1 LAIAWSHPFILPLAG
16 SLGDG
21 RIAALGL
28 PGWPAATIID
38 GVADLDSSVLVE
50 GIDRAEGGGG
60 RGDRGRLGN
69 GELSGGWGVDGCLA
83 WTRSLT
89 NGMGR

>member
-1 LAIAWSHPFILPLAG
+1 LAIAWSHPVILPLDG

-38 GVADLDSSVLVE
+38 GVADIDSSVLVE
-50 GIDRAEGGGG
+50 EIDRAEGEGGQG
-60 RGDRGRLGN
+60 Q
-69 GELSGGWGVDGCLA
+69 A
-83 WTRSLT
+83 WEWRTQW
-89 NGMGR
+89 GMGRRRLLGLDQEFDERDGG